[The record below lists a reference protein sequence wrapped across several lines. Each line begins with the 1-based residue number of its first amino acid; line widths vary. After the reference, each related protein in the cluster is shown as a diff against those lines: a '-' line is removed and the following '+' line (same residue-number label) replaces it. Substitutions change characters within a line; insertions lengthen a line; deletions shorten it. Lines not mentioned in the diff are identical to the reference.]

1 MIIIKTCSLGLYEK
15 AIPNDMCIIDKL
27 KLTKQ
32 AGLDYMEISIDESD
46 EKQLRLVSESFIC
59 ETNHAI
65 AETGMPVKTM
75 CLSGHRKYPLG
86 SKNPSDIEKSLFMMR
101 KAIDFACAVGIR
113 IIQLAGYDV
122 YYETGDGMTRAEFLV
137 NLKKCVEMAESS
149 GVILAFE
156 TMETNFMN
164 TVGKAM
170 HYVNLINSPYLQV
183 YPDIGNIRNATENY
197 LEDIRCGAGHIVAAH
212 LKETKE
218 GIFRD
223 MEYGQGRVD
232 FKGSVRE
239 LRNLRVGLFTC
250 EFWYDKKTDPLIY
263 IQRNINYLKGNA
275 AL

>member
-1 MIIIKTCSLGLYEK
+1 
-15 AIPNDMCIIDKL
+15 
-27 KLTKQ
+27 
-32 AGLDYMEISIDESD
+32 MEISIDESG
-46 EKQLRLVSESFIC
+46 EKQQRLVSDSFIR
-59 ETNHAI
+59 ETQHAVAKI
-65 AETGMPVKTM
+65 GMPIKTM

-86 SKNPSDIEKSLFMMR
+86 SKNPSDIEKSLFMMQ
-101 KAIDFACAVGIR
+101 KAVDFACAVGIR

-122 YYETGDGMTRAEFLV
+122 YYETGDELTRDGFLL
-137 NLKKCVEMAESS
+137 NLKKCVEMAERD

-156 TMETNFMN
+156 TMETDFMN

-170 HYVNLINSPYLQV
+170 HYVKLINSPYLQV

-197 LEDIRCGAGHIVAAH
+197 LDDIRSGAGHIVAAH

-232 FKGSVRE
+232 FEESVRE
-239 LRNLRVGLFTC
+239 LRNLGVGLFTC

-263 IQRNINYLKGNA
+263 IQRNIDYLKGIA